1 MRMHTITP
9 PSSKAPS
16 RIFGV
21 AATVLVAALLVACG
35 TPNISADLPS
45 DPSGKGFHN
54 NYAPAEKS
62 FPDVVR
68 WLYNRTLHGLPPK
81 PQQPT
86 PQVAADVAFI
96 QSNALAGA
104 KMVPAVTW
112 IGHASTLVQAS
123 GLNVLVDPVF
133 SQRASPFQ
141 WIGPKRVQPPGLS
154 LEQLPKIDVVLI
166 SHNHFD
172 HMDAQSLIDLNQQV
186 GGPPLYIVPLGLKA
200 WLEARGVHH
209 VRELGWWNSTMVAG
223 VELMLTPA
231 QHWSGRGI
239 GDHSETLWGSWAVLG
254 DDFQW
259 FFSGD
264 SGYSHDF
271 LDIKARLAD
280 RQTPAK
286 GGGFDLAL
294 IAIGAYAP
302 RWFMHP
308 QHIDPAEAVQVHK
321 DVGAKRSIGVHWG
334 TFNLSD
340 EALDQP
346 PIDLAIAR
354 LAAKMKDD
362 EFSVMAIGETRRF
375 ATRKAQ

>member
-1 MRMHTITP
+1 MRLLHVL
-9 PSSKAPS
+9 A
-16 RIFGV
+16 V
-21 AATVLVAALLVACG
+21 VLVSVSLAACG
-35 TPNISADLPS
+35 SPNTSVDGQSAV
-45 DPSGKGFHN
+45 SGQGFHN
-54 NYAPAEKS
+54 NYAPADKS
-62 FPDVVR
+62 LPDVLR
-68 WLYNRTLHGLPPK
+68 WLFHRTLYGLPPK
-81 PQQPT
+81 PQHPT
-86 PQVAADVAFI
+86 PQVAPDVAFI
-96 QSNALAGA
+96 QSNALAGTQ
-104 KMVPAVTW
+104 MVPAVTW

-123 GLNVLVDPVF
+123 GLNVLTDPVF
-133 SQRASPFQ
+133 SQRASLFQ

-154 LEQLPKIDVVLI
+154 LEQLPRIDVVLI

-172 HMDAQSLIDLNQQV
+172 HLDPQSLIDLNQQA
-186 GGPPLYIVPLGLKA
+186 GGPPLYIVPLGLKT
-200 WLEARGVHH
+200 WLEARGINH
-209 VRELGWWNSTMVAG
+209 VRELGWWSSTRVGG

-239 GDHSETLWGSWAVLG
+239 GDRGETLWGSWAVLG

-259 FFSGD
+259 YFSGD

-280 RQTPAK
+280 RQAPAQ
-286 GGGFDLAL
+286 GGGFDVAL
-294 IAIGAYAP
+294 IAIGAYEP
-302 RWFMHP
+302 HWFMHP

-321 DVGAKRSIGVHWG
+321 DLGAKRSIGVHWG

-354 LAAKMKDD
+354 TAAKMKDD

>member
-1 MRMHTITP
+1 MCWLH
-9 PSSKAPS
+9 
-16 RIFGV
+16 GV
-21 AATVLVAALLVACG
+21 VAVLVAASLAACG
-35 TPNISADLPS
+35 APNTGADVQS
-45 DPSGKGFHN
+45 DPADRGFRN
-54 NYAPAEKS
+54 TYAPADKS
-62 FPDVVR
+62 LPDVVR
-68 WLYNRTLHGLPPK
+68 WMYHRTLYGLPPK
-81 PQQPT
+81 PQRPT
-86 PQVAADVAFI
+86 PQVPADVAFI
-96 QSNALAGA
+96 RSNAMAGA

-123 GLNVLVDPVF
+123 GLNVLTDPVF

-154 LEQLPKIDVVLI
+154 VEQLPKIDVVLI
-166 SHNHFD
+166 SHNHYD
-172 HMDAQSLIDLNQQV
+172 HLDPHSLIALNQQA
-186 GGPPLYIVPLGLKA
+186 GGPPLFIVPLGLKA
-200 WLEARGVHH
+200 WLEARGASQ
-209 VRELGWWNSTMVAG
+209 VRELDWWSSTTAGG
-223 VELMLTPA
+223 VEFMLTPA

-239 GDHSETLWGSWAVLG
+239 GDRGETLWGSWAVLG

-259 FFSGD
+259 YFSGD

-280 RQTPAK
+280 RQTQTK
-286 GGGFDLAL
+286 GGGFDVAL

-302 RWFMHP
+302 HWFMHP
-308 QHIDPAEAVQVHK
+308 QHVDPAEAVQVHK
-321 DVGAKRSIGVHWG
+321 DIGAKRSIGVHWG

-354 LAAKMKDD
+354 DAAKMKED

-375 ATRKAQ
+375 ARRRRQ